1 MILPDDVTQ
10 EDIDSAISYIK
21 NGDEYPCKESE
32 EKELLIRLFKICG
45 GDPQEHGT
53 NPHMMFGFIRAE
65 IVRIC
70 EQVTA

>member
-32 EKELLIRLFKICG
+32 ESK
-45 GDPQEHGT
+45 
-53 NPHMMFGFIRAE
+53 
-65 IVRIC
+65 
-70 EQVTA
+70 